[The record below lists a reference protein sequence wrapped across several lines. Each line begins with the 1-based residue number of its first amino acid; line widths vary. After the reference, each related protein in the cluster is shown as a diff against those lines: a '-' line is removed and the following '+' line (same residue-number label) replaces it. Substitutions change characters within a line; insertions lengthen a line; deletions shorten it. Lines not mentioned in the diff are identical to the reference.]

1 MEEPERPQRNNHCG
15 RSNTWRT
22 TFSSPHTRTATASST
37 PSSWTQTTR
46 RWLMDTS
53 PTPLKSQNRH
63 KLGMPDKSERVLVKM
78 LLHITWHFLFSRFQ
92 SVAMMRKAPIGHCRT
107 RIIPRASVIRCDAAT
122 MTYGIHTAGFPQ
134 QSHHGFG
141 PNGITRGLERQ
152 PWTMY
157 KNTIMQTVRMYLHHH
172 HAKYRHSCD

>member
-1 MEEPERPQRNNHCG
+1 
-15 RSNTWRT
+15 
-22 TFSSPHTRTATASST
+22 
-37 PSSWTQTTR
+37 
-46 RWLMDTS
+46 
-53 PTPLKSQNRH
+53 
-63 KLGMPDKSERVLVKM
+63 MPDKSERVLVKM

-134 QSHHGFG
+134 LSHHGFG

-157 KNTIMQTVRMYLHHH
+157 KIPSCKQYVCISVIITPNTDTVANTRPRHQIIIHSKYLQVIQYYHQ
-172 HAKYRHSCD
+172 AFRELLLVTNEWFSSKGCSAYDR